1 MNRSFSAC
9 SKPRPRCWADSPR
22 RFPTMNGK
30 TRRPGN
36 RSARTIMVEHDRRTA
51 LGLVAG
57 AGLASALILP
67 ACAQS
72 SNSNESST
80 DLKSTRLN
88 SSHKYASRMTSSAL
102 KQKKHKI
109 EHKRLTY
116 IEHN

>member
-1 MNRSFSAC
+1 MNRSFAPC

-36 RSARTIMVEHDRRTA
+36 RSARPIMVEHDRRTA

-67 ACAQS
+67 ACTQS
-72 SNSNESST
+72 SNSTETSNEKGDGGEGEGT
-80 DLKSTRLN
+80 ANGDLIRTQGVLRRHLLVKS
-88 SSHKYASRMTSSAL
+88 
-102 KQKKHKI
+102 
-109 EHKRLTY
+109 KR
-116 IEHN
+116 